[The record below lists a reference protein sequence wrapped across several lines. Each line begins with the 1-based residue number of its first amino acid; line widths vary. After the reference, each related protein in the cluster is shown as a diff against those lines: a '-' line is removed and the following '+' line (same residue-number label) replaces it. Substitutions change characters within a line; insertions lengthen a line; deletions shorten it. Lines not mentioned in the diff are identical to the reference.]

1 MNAPNPDRGQAAA
14 FLRFLDPEA
23 TGFTFQTFDDSPHK
37 RPSLAHVLHG
47 SLDILWNDLAG
58 LSQNGA
64 GIFVCVNETNL
75 MGRKAGDIVRVRAL
89 FADLDGAPLANVWD
103 VRLDLGW
110 VTRTSAGRY
119 HVYWRVAGIATAEFT
134 PLQKEIIA
142 RTGGDRAIHDL
153 PRVMRLPGFPHQKA
167 SPYFVEGQAIEG
179 TVNSRDAAIAILPPP
194 AARAPLERPSVRLGN
209 GNGAD
214 RRYAL
219 AALQSE
225 ACYVEVARPGDRNN
239 TLNRAA
245 FCAGTL
251 IPAGGFPSPKSR
263 RF

>member
-1 MNAPNPDRGQAAA
+1 
-14 FLRFLDPEA
+14 
-23 TGFTFQTFDDSPHK
+23 
-37 RPSLAHVLHG
+37 
-47 SLDILWNDLAG
+47 
-58 LSQNGA
+58 
-64 GIFVCVNETNL
+64 
-75 MGRKAGDIVRVRAL
+75 MGRKAGDIVRVRAP

-103 VRLDLGW
+103 VRLELGW
-110 VTRTSAGRY
+110 VTRTSDTPI
-119 HVYWRVAGIATAEFT
+119 HVITARAGIATAEFT

-194 AARAPLERPSVRLGN
+194 AAPAPVERPSVRLG
-209 GNGAD
+209 AD
-214 RRYAL
+214 QRYAL

-225 ACYVEVARPGDRNN
+225 ACYVEVARPGDHNN
-239 TLNRAA
+239 TLNRALSVQEPLSRA
-245 FCAGTL
+245 A
-251 IPAGGFPSPKSR
+251 FPSPKSR